1 MNYFFSTGRQPVV
14 SIMSEVLE
22 QVTDRWDKKD
32 TEINTKMETLIQLQ
46 RDRLEME
53 CLNLE
58 FQCELAGL
66 KSKPKGTLMVALL

>member
-1 MNYFFSTGRQPVV
+1 MKYFFSTGRQPVV

-46 RDRLEME
+46 RDRLEIE
-53 CLNLE
+53 HLNLE
-58 FQCELAGL
+58 FQHELAGL
-66 KSKPKGTLMVALL
+66 KSKPKGMLMAALL

>member
-1 MNYFFSTGRQPVV
+1 
-14 SIMSEVLE
+14 MSEVLE

-53 CLNLE
+53 RLNLE
-58 FQCELAGL
+58 FQRELAGL
-66 KSKPKGTLMVALL
+66 KSNKLPKGMLMVALL